1 MAKKNTN
8 TTVNNTTNNTNKEKE
23 NKNMT
28 TAIMTKD
35 TINAL
40 SNKELKN
47 NLRTMLTALESGKKA
62 TWVYAH
68 SVSNIVKAESF
79 KEDFETIKNFADFV
93 NMTKGALILSLSFLL
108 AACSSIPQNI
118 KGNNQPDIQKS
129 FVAVHNQPGLYVG
142 QQARFG
148 GKVINVING
157 KTDTLLEIA
166 VLPLDSYAK
175 PDIEANY
182 QGRLLARQS
191 GFLDPVNYRNHFVTI
206 LGTIQGEQPGF
217 INKVPYNFLE
227 VNMQGIQVW
236 HLREVV
242 NTTYNLWDYGYGA
255 FWPEPGWGAPYY
267 TNAVSQVTPELVK

>member
-1 MAKKNTN
+1 LKRSINQTHENTLI
-8 TTVNNTTNNTNKEKE
+8 TGQLVAGCK
-23 NKNMT
+23 
-28 TAIMTKD
+28 
-35 TINAL
+35 
-40 SNKELKN
+40 
-47 NLRTMLTALESGKKA
+47 R
-62 TWVYAH
+62 
-68 SVSNIVKAESF
+68 
-79 KEDFETIKNFADFV
+79 FADP
-93 NMTKGALILSLSFLL
+93 SLRHIYR
-108 AACSSIPQNI
+108 SSHLP
-118 KGNNQPDIQKS
+118 
-129 FVAVHNQPGLYVG
+129 
-142 QQARFG
+142 RR
-148 GKVINVING
+148 NG

>member
-1 MAKKNTN
+1 M
-8 TTVNNTTNNTNKEKE
+8 
-23 NKNMT
+23 
-28 TAIMTKD
+28 
-35 TINAL
+35 
-40 SNKELKN
+40 
-47 NLRTMLTALESGKKA
+47 
-62 TWVYAH
+62 
-68 SVSNIVKAESF
+68 
-79 KEDFETIKNFADFV
+79 

-217 INKVPYNFLE
+217 INKVPYNFLG

>member
-1 MAKKNTN
+1 M
-8 TTVNNTTNNTNKEKE
+8 
-23 NKNMT
+23 
-28 TAIMTKD
+28 
-35 TINAL
+35 
-40 SNKELKN
+40 
-47 NLRTMLTALESGKKA
+47 
-62 TWVYAH
+62 
-68 SVSNIVKAESF
+68 
-79 KEDFETIKNFADFV
+79 

-148 GKVINVING
+148 GKVINVIDG

-191 GFLDPVNYRNHFVTI
+191 GFLDPVN
-206 LGTIQGEQPGF
+206 
-217 INKVPYNFLE
+217 
-227 VNMQGIQVW
+227 
-236 HLREVV
+236 
-242 NTTYNLWDYGYGA
+242 
-255 FWPEPGWGAPYY
+255 
-267 TNAVSQVTPELVK
+267 

>member
-1 MAKKNTN
+1 M
-8 TTVNNTTNNTNKEKE
+8 
-23 NKNMT
+23 
-28 TAIMTKD
+28 
-35 TINAL
+35 
-40 SNKELKN
+40 
-47 NLRTMLTALESGKKA
+47 
-62 TWVYAH
+62 
-68 SVSNIVKAESF
+68 
-79 KEDFETIKNFADFV
+79 

-267 TNAVSQVTPELVK
+267 TNAVSQVTPELVKYHHRKMQMLSQHLHHALHQINTQ

>member
-1 MAKKNTN
+1 M
-8 TTVNNTTNNTNKEKE
+8 
-23 NKNMT
+23 
-28 TAIMTKD
+28 
-35 TINAL
+35 
-40 SNKELKN
+40 
-47 NLRTMLTALESGKKA
+47 
-62 TWVYAH
+62 H
-68 SVSNIVKAESF
+68 S
-79 KEDFETIKNFADFV
+79 
-93 NMTKGALILSLSFLL
+93 
-108 AACSSIPQNI
+108 SSAFHFCLPHVVQFRKIS
-118 KGNNQPDIQKS
+118 GNNQPDIQKS

>member
-1 MAKKNTN
+1 MHSSSAFHFCLPHVVQFRKISKAITN
-8 TTVNNTTNNTNKEKE
+8 
-23 NKNMT
+23 
-28 TAIMTKD
+28 
-35 TINAL
+35 
-40 SNKELKN
+40 
-47 NLRTMLTALESGKKA
+47 
-62 TWVYAH
+62 
-68 SVSNIVKAESF
+68 
-79 KEDFETIKNFADFV
+79 
-93 NMTKGALILSLSFLL
+93 LIF
-108 AACSSIPQNI
+108 
-118 KGNNQPDIQKS
+118 KS

-157 KTDTLLEIA
+157 KTDTLLEIS

-227 VNMQGIQVW
+227 VNMQGIQCGIWEKWLIPPITCGITAMV
-236 HLREVV
+236 HSGRNRAGVRL
-242 NTTYNLWDYGYGA
+242 TTPMRW
-255 FWPEPGWGAPYY
+255 
-267 TNAVSQVTPELVK
+267 VR